1 MKPSSAMA
9 ALAAA
14 ASVFYSVAA
23 AAGPPKLLSAKPLS
37 RSSVVRSA
45 VLNDAGDPGDDDT
58 AISLDP
64 ALSALCQAF
73 IGKLDTYDPPRPNVD
88 QINGDTIVPAGS
100 QTGCEAAQNE
110 TTIAVNPFNPWNLV
124 AGTNDYRIFNTRE
137 ARNDGSGWA
146 YTTFDGGRKWLD
158 VQLPHLTFQTGAT
171 GALSDMDSAG
181 DPAVAF
187 GPHNT
192 VYYANLVFSRLNS
205 GSGVVVS
212 VSHDGGR
219 TWGEPSIVH
228 TDGVDASGNPTPTN
242 IANDKE
248 WITVDP
254 RNGAVYVTWTE
265 FQPGGSPIYVS
276 RSTDGGRTWSAPVPI
291 NPRSSFTTGGV
302 TPFSQGSNP
311 VVNRRGD
318 LVVAYESAVCQT
330 LACDQATDHDAI
342 IIATSHDGGR
352 TFISREV
359 ASDFDFPGNRDVGRA
374 TLTGENFRINS
385 FPQLTIDPVTGA
397 LFATWADDRNGQY
410 DPQTGASIKTNGD
423 VFVVASYDGG
433 AHWSKTVGVGT
444 QADEVFPAVTA
455 FGGRVAVSFYTRAYD
470 PRGIGLDVAY
480 VSAFEGDFDDLEHSR
495 LHRVTTETE
504 NPQIQ
509 FVATGN
515 VSGKVLQGVFIG
527 DYTAVALGADGV
539 LHPCWTDFRGNPGVT
554 SPNQDAYT
562 SAIRLEY

>member
-1 MKPSSAMA
+1 
-9 ALAAA
+9 
-14 ASVFYSVAA
+14 
-23 AAGPPKLLSAKPLS
+23 
-37 RSSVVRSA
+37 
-45 VLNDAGDPGDDDT
+45 
-58 AISLDP
+58 
-64 ALSALCQAF
+64 
-73 IGKLDTYDPPRPNVD
+73 
-88 QINGDTIVPAGS
+88 
-100 QTGCEAAQNE
+100 
-110 TTIAVNPFNPWNLV
+110 
-124 AGTNDYRIFNTRE
+124 
-137 ARNDGSGWA
+137 
-146 YTTFDGGRKWLD
+146 
-158 VQLPHLTFQTGAT
+158 
-171 GALSDMDSAG
+171 
-181 DPAVAF
+181 
-187 GPHNT
+187 
-192 VYYANLVFSRLNS
+192 
-205 GSGVVVS
+205 
-212 VSHDGGR
+212 
-219 TWGEPSIVH
+219 
-228 TDGVDASGNPTPTN
+228 
-242 IANDKE
+242 
-248 WITVDP
+248 
-254 RNGAVYVTWTE
+254 
-265 FQPGGSPIYVS
+265 
-276 RSTDGGRTWSAPVPI
+276 
-291 NPRSSFTTGGV
+291 
-302 TPFSQGSNP
+302 

-444 QADEVFPAVTA
+444 QADEVFPAVAA